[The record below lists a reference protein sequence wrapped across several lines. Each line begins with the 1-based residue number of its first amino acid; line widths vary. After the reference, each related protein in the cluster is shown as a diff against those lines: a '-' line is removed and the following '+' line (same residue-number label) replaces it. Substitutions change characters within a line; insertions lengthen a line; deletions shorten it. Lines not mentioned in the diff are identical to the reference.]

1 MRVMDV
7 DEFPALS
14 ADEVA
19 EVLRRA
25 EREQWESLILAGP
38 SVNWGQ
44 IEDMHVFGCAEQ
56 WHLPPAALLRL
67 KALRHLGLP
76 GHQFGALGARA
87 LGALTGLTSLDL
99 FANRIDDDGACALAA
114 LTGLTTLDLSYNHVG
129 DDGARALTAL
139 TGLTTLYLGGN
150 GVGDDGACAL
160 AGLTGLTDLDLN
172 DNQIGPAGGRA
183 LLDRWLDRPGVRF
196 LGLAGNPSLQAMLPP
211 ELLEHGETWALLAS
225 WRRYR
230 AAAPGALPPLNEAR
244 LLVVGNEAVGKTSLI
259 RYLTTGEARDRS
271 EAKTPGAVIHERI
284 ETQAWAPDGC
294 AVTLNVWDFGGQ
306 EIMHG
311 THRFFLSERC
321 LYLLVL
327 EARREDDDAV
337 YDWLKTIRNRGGD
350 SPVLV
355 VSNKCDDDSSLLRLD
370 ETKIRREFAGV
381 VDFVRTSCDPGERAA
396 GLIAALRARIV
407 RVLAE
412 DERLRHVRDPMPRA
426 WLRIKEA
433 LAGEARVESV
443 LPVRRFEQLCEAG
456 EGDDAVPDPHE
467 QRALLRLLHEL
478 GVVIAHGLR
487 RDATAAQREVTL
499 LDPNWL
505 TGAIYPL
512 LNSRRVADQG
522 GEFSVDDLRALLD
535 PRRYPERWDEYIVG
549 MMAHPDV
556 GLCFE
561 LPSRRGRYLMPE
573 ALPASEPEYGMAP
586 ADALRFRVVYDFLP
600 PGLLPRF
607 IVEAH
612 GNLTEKGTRW
622 RMGVVLQ
629 AAGCHVLVRGDRDRR
644 RVDLSVWGPAGQ
656 RRSALNVV
664 LDRLEAVHR
673 LNPEAG
679 PVLRVP
685 LPDAPEESVGYA
697 HLLKLEERYGPDHD
711 FDPEGATRAYAVR
724 ELLDGVRLDRWWE
737 ARDGVRRRAFA
748 EGVAVGGWGAVEG
761 GAAMVGAAGAAAAS
775 GEAAA
780 PVSAVSAVSSSDA
793 AATGAAAVGAP
804 SGEAAAPVAAAAAVP
819 PSDSAAPVAAA
830 PAVPPSDA
838 VVSWPRLAI
847 GAGLAAAVGVIGVPL
862 LPASIEWKL
871 KIGGALLAGLLV
883 AVAVLRHNPA
893 YFYRRWLTY
902 VIPAGLV
909 VHAFGFKVDM
919 TVGADKVQWEGTHSI
934 GFTVAW
940 VLIVLG
946 LLGADLIDRGKLGK
960 GRG

>member
-1 MRVMDV
+1 MASATTA
-7 DEFPALS
+7 PARSPL
-14 ADEVA
+14 
-19 EVLRRA
+19 
-25 EREQWESLILAGP
+25 
-38 SVNWGQ
+38 
-44 IEDMHVFGCAEQ
+44 
-56 WHLPPAALLRL
+56 
-67 KALRHLGLP
+67 
-76 GHQFGALGARA
+76 
-87 LGALTGLTSLDL
+87 LTG
-99 FANRIDDDGACALAA
+99 
-114 LTGLTTLDLSYNHVG
+114 V
-129 DDGARALTAL
+129 
-139 TGLTTLYLGGN
+139 
-150 GVGDDGACAL
+150 
-160 AGLTGLTDLDLN
+160 TDLDLRGN
-172 DNQIGPAGGRA
+172 DIGAAGA
-183 LLDRWLDRPGVRF
+183 QVILDGWLDRPGVRY
-196 LGLAGNPSLQAMLPP
+196 LRLNDNPAIAIGLPP
-211 ELLEHGETWALLAS
+211 ELLDSGDAPAILAA

-230 AAAPGALPPLNEAR
+230 GAEGAAGALPPLNEAR

-259 RYLTTGEARDRS
+259 RYLTTGAPRDRS
-271 EAKTPGAVIHERI
+271 ELKTPGAVIHERI
-284 ETQAWAPDGC
+284 ETRSWAPDGC

-327 EARREDDDAV
+327 EARREDDDTV

-355 VSNKCDDDSSLLRLD
+355 VINKCDDDSSLLRLD
-370 ETKIRREFAGV
+370 ETRIRREFGV

-396 GLIAALRARIV
+396 GMIAALRAQIV

-433 LAGEARVESV
+433 LADEARVASV
-443 LPVRRFEQLCEAG
+443 LPLRSFERLCAAG

-512 LNSRRVADQG
+512 LNSRQVVDQG

-535 PRRYPERWDEYIVG
+535 PRRYPEDWYEYIIG
-549 MMAHPDV
+549 LMAHPDV

-561 LPSRRGRYLMPE
+561 LPSKRGRYLMPE
-573 ALPASEPEYGMAP
+573 ALPANEPEYGMAP
-586 ADALRFRVVYDFLP
+586 ADALRFRVDYGFLP

-612 GNLTEKGTRW
+612 GNLTERGTRW

-644 RVDLSVWGPAGQ
+644 RVELSVWGPAGQ

-685 LPDAPEESVGYA
+685 LPDVAEASVGYE
-697 HLLKLEERYGPDHD
+697 HLLKLEERYGPEHV
-711 FDPEGATRAYAVR
+711 FDPEGATRAYTVR
-724 ELLDGVRLDRWWE
+724 ELLDGVRLDRRLE
-737 ARDGVRRRAFA
+737 ARGDPRRRAA
-748 EGVAVGGWGAVEG
+748 ANDAAAVGWERDVSRDHI
-761 GAAMVGAAGAAAAS
+761 AMADANGAAAPAMPS
-775 GEAAA
+775 GDAAA
-780 PVSAVSAVSSSDA
+780 PVIAVVEAAPANPSSDA
-793 AATGAAAVGAP
+793 T
-804 SGEAAAPVAAAAAVP
+804 
-819 PSDSAAPVAAA
+819 
-830 PAVPPSDA
+830 
-838 VVSWPRLAI
+838 VSWPRLAI

-862 LPASIEWKL
+862 LPASVEWKL
-871 KIGGALLAGLLV
+871 KIGGGLLVGLVV

-902 VIPAGLV
+902 AIPAGLV

-919 TVGADKVQWEGTHSI
+919 TVGADKVQWEGSHSI

-940 VLIVLG
+940 VMVVLG
-946 LLGADLIDRGKLGK
+946 LLGADLVDRGKLGK
-960 GRG
+960 NRG